1 MGKNIK
7 QFLQLLIDKKRLGT
21 IHSYSA
27 IKKAI
32 FKYSIPFGYL
42 PIRAGTPL
50 FRGRVNDNVGEF
62 FNKITDLCHQTD
74 ISKITKFGRANE
86 PQQSIFYCSTT
97 LETALFEVSNI
108 HRFRLEN
115 EYEAITYG
123 QWILQKDIL
132 VTGLP
137 LVSKNFNKNPLA
149 DELDRSFQNIVKKHR
164 NEDTEDWLSV
174 INFFSEEFSKDFD
187 DNEVEYFISCAVA
200 NYIYTIPVMN
210 LETKKEISIAGI
222 TYPSVQHPSVGMNL
236 AILPRAIQD
245 GTLILDSVL
254 YRKSKR
260 IEKRSYQEVQKIFA
274 KGIDYGKN
282 EILW

>member
-1 MGKNIK
+1 MINSIIRNSFILLLATCSFIIKLKYVGKNIK
-7 QFLQLLIDKKRLGT
+7 QFLQLLIDKKRSGT

-50 FRGRVNDNVGEF
+50 FRGRVNDNIGEF

-149 DELDRSFQNIVKKHR
+149 DELDRSFQNIVNKHR

-174 INFFSEEFSKDFD
+174 INFFSEEFSKILMIMKLNILFLAPLPII
-187 DNEVEYFISCAVA
+187 FI
-200 NYIYTIPVMN
+200 
-210 LETKKEISIAGI
+210 
-222 TYPSVQHPSVGMNL
+222 PSQL
-236 AILPRAIQD
+236 
-245 GTLILDSVL
+245 
-254 YRKSKR
+254 
-260 IEKRSYQEVQKIFA
+260 
-274 KGIDYGKN
+274 
-282 EILW
+282 